1 MNRDCAEIAGCMFNK
16 NFNWLRCGAAGAL
29 ISVVIGAASATAQ
42 STKPAGV
49 AAAPL
54 KVKDSDS
61 SKDSGKKTKPKGESA
76 AAAKDPDSAPDKT
89 AEPKPPAIPRRESFE
104 LGPDQIARFKKYLPK
119 TYGKLTN
126 RAPVHL
132 VALGDSIVDMYLYD
146 ESKNDWLKSY
156 PAIFARELAT
166 QFYYTGGVRVVVP
179 GAKAR
184 AKPTAAHLGPEIT
197 FRSLG
202 RGGKL
207 MIHAMQSLTTYGFE
221 NPPDIVTVSF
231 GINDAHAGLSLA
243 TYARAL
249 QEVIETVRAR
259 GAELILLGPTL
270 TVDDPP
276 EASMGVTRPYV
287 DTMREIAADNDVL
300 FLDLGDLASLVSVP
314 ETITEPA
321 VVFEQV
327 VKQYRRFFNH
337 GSTVDFIH
345 PRPDLHRLLGKRLF
359 TELLDGAKAA
369 PWSISGGTAAFESP
383 EKFTVSYEIKN
394 SSANSIAL
402 AALPLI
408 AGGWKPMDAEPKFS
422 MEPGQAKTLQVVY
435 GRAATAPGGFS
446 LPSHEPTLR
455 LPVLLSGAGMTR
467 IEEVRAGI
475 QPCILLWKL
484 AALFNQEKSF
494 ALENLLLNTS
504 QDTLKGGWTAEWMG
518 QKRSGQFSLA
528 KGDKQALPLS
538 FDLPDSSAPWRQSSP
553 LTMEIAVSGKKL
565 RFDRMIEVSRNIG
578 LKQQI
583 PLTPASDSAKAP
595 SSDSAF
601 GDRPGVRMKADA
613 DINSLYLIYEIS
625 GVNLEDDPSPDGK
638 GAFGF
643 DLSLDAR
650 SYGKRL
656 GFGATDLLRL
666 SGNAADGVYPF
677 ANPQPWAFGTGYAAV
692 FDPRF
697 IKAQL
702 SSTTL
707 GTRRFTV
714 TLPRSYLYLHEWAI
728 GNGNSQLG
736 INTAL
741 MFWRGAR
748 EGSSSG
754 GFPDELSFSLLANGR
769 HRDDAEG
776 LAVLE
781 LTDKPT
787 SRWTVN
793 PY

>member
-1 MNRDCAEIAGCMFNK
+1 MFNT
-16 NFNWLRCGAAGAL
+16 NINWLRCCAAGAL
-29 ISVVIGAASATAQ
+29 ISTVIGAASASAQ
-42 STKPAGV
+42 PAKPARV
-49 AAAPL
+49 AAAPF
-54 KVKDSDS
+54 KVKDNEN
-61 SKDSGKKTKPKGESA
+61 SKDSGKKAAPKGGSA
-76 AAAKDPDSAPDKT
+76 VTDAESAPDKS
-89 AEPKPPAIPRRESFE
+89 ADSKPPAIPRRESFE
-104 LGPDQIARFKKYLPK
+104 LSPDQMARFKKYLPK

-126 RAPVHL
+126 REPIHL
-132 VALGDSIVDMYLYD
+132 VALGDSVVDMYLYD

-156 PAIFARELAT
+156 PARFARELAT
-166 QFYYTGGVRVVVP
+166 QFYYTGGVRVVLP
-179 GAKAR
+179 GAAKAR

-231 GINDAHAGLSLA
+231 GINDANAGLSLA

-287 DTMREIAADNDVL
+287 DTMREIAADNDV
-300 FLDLGDLASLVSVP
+300 FFVDLGDLASLVSVP

-345 PRPDLHRLLGKRLF
+345 PRPEMHQLLGKRIF
-359 TELLDGAKAA
+359 TELLDDAKPA
-369 PWSISGGTAAFESP
+369 PWSISGATAAFDSP
-383 EKFTVSYEIKN
+383 DKFTASYEIKN
-394 SSANSIAL
+394 SSATSMAL

-422 MEPGQAKTLQVVY
+422 LEPGQVRTIQVVY
-435 GRAATAPGGFS
+435 GRTAAGGFS

-455 LPVLLSGAGMTR
+455 LPILLSGAGMTR
-467 IEEVRAGI
+467 IEEMRAGI
-475 QPCILLWKL
+475 QPCIVLWKL

-494 ALENLLLNTS
+494 ALENLLINTS
-504 QDTLKGGWTAEWMG
+504 QDTLNGGWTAEWMG

-528 KGDKQALPLS
+528 KGEKQALALS

-553 LTMEIAVSGKKL
+553 LTMEVAVSGQKL

-595 SSDSAF
+595 SSDSAL

-613 DINSLYLIYEIS
+613 DINSLYLTYEIS
-625 GVNLEDDPSPDGK
+625 GINLEDDPSPAGK

-692 FDPRF
+692 FDPRY

-702 SSTTL
+702 SSTAS
-707 GTRRFTV
+707 GARRFTV

-736 INTAL
+736 INTGL
-741 MFWRGAR
+741 VFWRGAH
-748 EGSSSG
+748 EGSTPG
-754 GFPDELSFSLLANGR
+754 GYPDDISFSLLANGR